1 MKKTL
6 EEKQAEMRE
15 RHEQKAKPFEPG
27 VSGNPTGK
35 NAGRPP
41 SPLPLASAPEVR
53 RQLAEIDLTDR
64 QGRTH
69 FTRIVATQIEIA
81 KKGKNP
87 KAASSAFVA
96 LMDRAFGKPTQ
107 TVDQKVTF
115 SREDDLKYLMEYLA
129 NVNGTTNSVQ

>member
-53 RQLAEIDLTDR
+53 RQLAEMDS
-64 QGRTH
+64 QGRTN
-69 FTRIVATQIEIA
+69 FALIVATQIAIA
-81 KKGKNP
+81 KKSKSPN
-87 KAASSAFVA
+87 AASRAFDA
-96 LMDRAFGKPTQ
+96 LMDRAFGKATQ
-107 TVDQKVTF
+107 TVEQKVTF
-115 SREDDLKYLMEYLA
+115 SRDEDLKFLMEYLA
-129 NVNGTTNSVQ
+129 NVRSSNQSVQ